1 MGSLFILLRPINL
14 ICRCQFCTELCTSYY
29 VQMSKPRL
37 LWCAAWQKYVRCS
50 PSFCKKIFSAHRR
63 IADAA
68 SLVLVVGKWL
78 WLLSWSK
85 ISTRERKCDKQSV
98 ALWTLCEAFFS
109 RGHCGVTPENSFFF
123 CNPKIF
129 EAYNTVCCKIAEK
142 VSF

>member
-123 CNPKIF
+123 L
-129 EAYNTVCCKIAEK
+129 
-142 VSF
+142 